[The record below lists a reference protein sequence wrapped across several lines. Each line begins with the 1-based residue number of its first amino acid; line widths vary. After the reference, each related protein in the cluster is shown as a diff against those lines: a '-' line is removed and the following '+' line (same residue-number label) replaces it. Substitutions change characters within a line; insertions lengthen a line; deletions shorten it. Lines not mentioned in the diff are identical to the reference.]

1 MKEEKPNL
9 KELYK
14 KFQNKLPKFEILD
27 EEFELSSV
35 SIKDDTFLIRTIRR
49 RVNEKVVFY
58 CRIIEGLLYPNTNNF
73 MGMLELKSFDD
84 DEKNKMFELYK
95 KLMLYERGSLIL
107 DVNPNEK
114 EDFNYINKLWK
125 DWVNFKKELIKITEK
140 MKNSWHE
147 KDEKIKEN
155 YFG

>member
-1 MKEEKPNL
+1 
-9 KELYK
+9 
-14 KFQNKLPKFEILD
+14 
-27 EEFELSSV
+27 
-35 SIKDDTFLIRTIRR
+35 
-49 RVNEKVVFY
+49 
-58 CRIIEGLLYPNTNNF
+58 
-73 MGMLELKSFDD
+73 
-84 DEKNKMFELYK
+84 
-95 KLMLYERGSLIL
+95 MLYERGSLIL

-147 KDEKIKEN
+147 KDEKIKDN

>member
-84 DEKNKMFELYK
+84 DEKNKMLSF
-95 KLMLYERGSLIL
+95 
-107 DVNPNEK
+107 
-114 EDFNYINKLWK
+114 
-125 DWVNFKKELIKITEK
+125 IK
-140 MKNSWHE
+140 N
-147 KDEKIKEN
+147 
-155 YFG
+155 